1 MALVKRPHPRVP
13 GIGGDAP
20 ENGYDVVVGEDAD
33 SPGDQ
38 GDALEPTILVLPQ
51 DPDAFSPLQVQL
63 IGSVGGVGVQS
74 YKPGGHRA
82 LVKDKEYTSRGGGQ
96 GSGEGRGGD
105 GTFSPVV
112 SDNNLAKLKP

>member
-1 MALVKRPHPRVP
+1 MP

-20 ENGYDVVVGEDAD
+20 ENGDDVVVGEDAH

-38 GDALEPTILVLPQ
+38 GDALEPAVLVLPQ

-63 IGSVGGVGVQS
+63 IGSVGGVGVQG

-82 LVKDKEYTSRGGGQ
+82 LVKDKGVHLWGGQ
-96 GSGEGRGGD
+96 GSGKG
-105 GTFSPVV
+105 
-112 SDNNLAKLKP
+112 